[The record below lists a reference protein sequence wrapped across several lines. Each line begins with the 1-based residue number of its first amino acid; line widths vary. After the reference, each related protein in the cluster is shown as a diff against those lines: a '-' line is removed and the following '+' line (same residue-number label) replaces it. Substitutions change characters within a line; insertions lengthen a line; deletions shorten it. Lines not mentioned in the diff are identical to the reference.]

1 MPSAADIIKDYI
13 SEFSRLQDCMLP
25 IKEVAP
31 DTYRS
36 MYKRYL
42 ELKVTLSSLGV
53 NLTELDM
60 IKE

>member
-1 MPSAADIIKDYI
+1 MPNAADIIKDYI
-13 SEFSRLQDCMLP
+13 SEFSRLQDWILP